1 MNQDVLLSNVTANS
15 TIVSWAQAYSTLNF
29 YVVLSLWKP
38 MSPDQEEGTSIIP
51 LGKDLLD
58 RLQREFFSF
67 DEKTLDN
74 TKQAVTNALAEI
86 EDKSIHCSIS
96 LATIKKDTLF
106 IVLVSE
112 SKTIL
117 RRNGKFGVI
126 AEGEEKEVIGFSGEI
141 QPGDLIILTTEDF
154 TKKIPPKALIELID
168 NRPVHEL
175 SEIIAP
181 LLHTDSKGSEGAMF
195 LQYKPEIMT
204 ATSDNEGDM
213 HETETITPVA
223 DEDEIPEER
232 EALESESRTESE
244 EKNDV
249 EKPQDEFEPKIHT
262 YTEHEE
268 KTSSFSIGSIL
279 KKIPV
284 SKKSLQNRKVIG
296 SVVLILLII
305 LVTSIGVEW
314 NQRRIESQKA
324 ELEKIIVPAE
334 KRLDEARTLQDL
346 DVTLALEEL
355 TRAKEELRKSIGL
368 YKEDSEGYEKI
379 TSLLT
384 QIDSMIQDIEK
395 GSEIS
400 NAKELLKSSG
410 DLGNIQVVAEFE
422 EKIAALFENG
432 FGEVEG
438 SNVERDAG
446 TEESFFAFAHDARF
460 YYAASTEKIVRV
472 DKGNGNDTDVDTDKR
487 STIGIDVFGGNIYA
501 LQKDGVIV
509 RFASTSFADS
519 NYFKEEVGKPIEPSS
534 FAIDGS
540 VYVIQNN
547 GEIKKYTRGTLDPFG
562 VKGVVT
568 PIGSGALIDT
578 AESFSNLYVLDR
590 KNKRIIIL
598 EKNGNFKT
606 QLQWNSLSDATSFTV
621 DEKAQKAYVVI
632 KSTLFEIPLA
642 SE

>member
-15 TIVSWAQAYSTLNF
+15 TVVSWAQAYSTLNF

-38 MSPDQEEGTSIIP
+38 MTPEQEEGTSIIP

-74 TKQAVTNALAEI
+74 TKQAVINALAEI
-86 EDKSIHCSIS
+86 EGKSIHCSIA

-106 IVLVSE
+106 IVLSSG

-117 RRNGKFGVI
+117 RRNGRFGII
-126 AEGEEKEVIGFSGEI
+126 AEGEENEVIGFSGEI
-141 QPGDLIILTTEDF
+141 QPRDLIILATEDF
-154 TKKIPPKALIELID
+154 VKKIPPKNLIDFID

-181 LLHTDSKGSEGAMF
+181 VLHTDAKGSEGAMF
-195 LQYKPEIMT
+195 IQYKPEIPT
-204 ATSDNEGDM
+204 GNE
-213 HETETITPVA
+213 E
-223 DEDEIPEER
+223 PEETSEESIAPVDYDELPEEH
-232 EALESESRTESE
+232 EAVESEMPTRTEQKVQDE
-244 EKNDV
+244 V
-249 EKPQDEFEPKIHT
+249 EKKTEEDFEPKIHT

-268 KTSSFSIGSIL
+268 KSSKFPVGAIFR
-279 KKIPV
+279 KIPI
-284 SKKSLQNRKVIG
+284 SKKSFQNRKVIG
-296 SVVLILLII
+296 SIVLILLII
-305 LVTSIGVEW
+305 LLASIGAEW
-314 NQRRIESQKA
+314 NKRRVESA
-324 ELEKIIVPAE
+324 RLELEKITVPAE

-368 YKEDSEGYEKI
+368 YKEGSEGHTKI
-379 TSLLT
+379 SGLLS
-384 QIDSMIQDIEK
+384 QIDSMIQEIEK

-400 NAKELLKSSG
+400 NAKELLKSTG
-410 DLGNIQVVAEFE
+410 DLGNIQATGEFE
-422 EKIAALFENG
+422 EKIAGLFENG
-432 FGEVEG
+432 FAEIEG
-438 SNVERDAG
+438 SNAKREAETKD
-446 TEESFFAFAHDARF
+446 SFFAFAHDGRF
-460 YYAASTEKIVRV
+460 YYAANNEKIVRI
-472 DKGNGNDTDVDTDKR
+472 DKGNGNDTNVDTDKR
-487 STIGIDVFGGNIYA
+487 STIAIDTFGGNIYA

-509 RFASTSFADS
+509 RFASTSFSDS
-519 NYFKEEVGKPIEPSS
+519 NYLKEEVNRPIEPSS
-534 FAIDGS
+534 FTIDGS
-540 VYVIQNN
+540 IYVIQNN

-578 AESFSNLYVLDR
+578 AEGFSNLYVLDR

-606 QLQWNSLSDATSFTV
+606 QLQWNSLADASSFAV
-621 DEKAQKAYVVI
+621 DEKSQKAYI
-632 KSTLFEIPLA
+632 IIQSTLFEIPLA